1 MLSTYLAR
9 PQLITRNEQR
19 PFSRLRCTQLHAQRG
34 MFVVDP
40 LPAYEGNDPYVF
52 VSYSHDDRDDIHGEI
67 RWLQDEGF
75 NVWYDAGISGGTEWS
90 EAIARAIRGASRFI
104 YFITPRSVN
113 SENCRRELKLLRNRS
128 RSWPCIWRRPRFPM
142 VFGSTSITA
151 GRCFDTT
158 ILAIEATLQLHS

>member
-1 MLSTYLAR
+1 
-9 PQLITRNEQR
+9 
-19 PFSRLRCTQLHAQRG
+19 

-90 EAIARAIRGASRFI
+90 EAIARTIRGASRFI

-113 SENCRRELKLLRNRS
+113 SENCRRELNFALEEQVS
-128 RSWPCIWRRPRFPM
+128 
-142 VFGSTSITA
+142 
-151 GRCFDTT
+151 
-158 ILAIEATLQLHS
+158 ILAVHLEETEVPDGLRLNVNNRRALFRYNDSSYRSNVAAALVTRAQLQTFNLGG